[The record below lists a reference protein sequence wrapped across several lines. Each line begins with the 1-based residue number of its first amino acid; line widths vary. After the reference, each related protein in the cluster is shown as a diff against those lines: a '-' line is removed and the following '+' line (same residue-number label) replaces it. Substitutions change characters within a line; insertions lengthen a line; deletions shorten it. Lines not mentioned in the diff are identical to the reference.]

1 MQKRR
6 AFTLIE
12 LLVVIAI
19 IAILIGLLLPAVQK
33 VREAAARTQCQNNLK
48 QIGLALHNFHDV
60 HGAFPMAGEAEEG
73 GFWTAFI
80 LPFIEQDNLFRALS
94 FGSNDFAIPF
104 FYPNPSITSTLPV
117 ERNLAVC
124 ATPIRTYRCPS
135 TLAPQVVT
143 DASTYN
149 PPWFAN
155 RVPCNYLGV
164 ASGLAQ
170 NDFRVWWG
178 WSPFPVVPGA
188 KHISELDG
196 IMICRPRGATGN
208 LNRIANGG
216 FGYIRT
222 SDVTDGLS
230 NTLIVGETEPEVS
243 NTFAREPGNGGRVD
257 HWTIGGDDL
266 DSWEGVDWSETCG
279 STGVPLNY
287 KAPKTGATEAQIG
300 MHELAFGSQ
309 HPNGANMLAADGS
322 VRFFNNS
329 INPATWS
336 ALGTRNGG
344 EPISADY

>member
-178 WSPFPVVPGA
+178 VVAVPRRARREAHLRTGRHHDLSAPRCHRQPQPHRQRRLRLHPHFGCDRWSVQHA
-188 KHISELDG
+188 H
-196 IMICRPRGATGN
+196 CR
-208 LNRIANGG
+208 
-216 FGYIRT
+216 
-222 SDVTDGLS
+222 
-230 NTLIVGETEPEVS
+230 
-243 NTFAREPGNGGRVD
+243 
-257 HWTIGGDDL
+257 
-266 DSWEGVDWSETCG
+266 
-279 STGVPLNY
+279 
-287 KAPKTGATEAQIG
+287 
-300 MHELAFGSQ
+300 
-309 HPNGANMLAADGS
+309 
-322 VRFFNNS
+322 
-329 INPATWS
+329 
-336 ALGTRNGG
+336 
-344 EPISADY
+344 